1 MSMMIQLLFSLTVTG
16 SIIVVCLFV
25 LRLLLPNANSIKWH
39 YRIGKMAIVFNLL
52 PIALL
57 FQWVSTLF
65 TLKAIT
71 TVSSIEEWKS
81 STPYVPHL
89 QSVPFS
95 ISSNITILLIIMWG
109 VGFIT
114 FSAWQV
120 YCYLKFLK
128 ELKYTNTPVSEYTE
142 VAKQLVWIKGTLG
155 IKKDVRL
162 AYSSVVRSPIL
173 IGLRKPTIYLPKEN
187 SADVDMRMVLHIS

>member
-1 MSMMIQLLFSLTVTG
+1 
-16 SIIVVCLFV
+16 
-25 LRLLLPNANSIKWH
+25 
-39 YRIGKMAIVFNLL
+39 MAIVFNLL